1 MFGQAAR
8 SSAAA
13 ASTKT
18 EKLSGALTPKEN
30 VIARAKSV
38 SKPQLA
44 QATGRRQMPRRSAR
58 PKANSAM
65 VAKTASPGARM
76 AGRKL
81 FTFAV

>member
-1 MFGQAAR
+1 MFGQAAS

-18 EKLSGALTPKEN
+18 DKLSGALTPKEN

-44 QATGRRQMPRRSAR
+44 PSDRATPDSEKKCETQS
-58 PKANSAM
+58 
-65 VAKTASPGARM
+65 
-76 AGRKL
+76 KL
-81 FTFAV
+81 GDGGKDGQSGSKGNV